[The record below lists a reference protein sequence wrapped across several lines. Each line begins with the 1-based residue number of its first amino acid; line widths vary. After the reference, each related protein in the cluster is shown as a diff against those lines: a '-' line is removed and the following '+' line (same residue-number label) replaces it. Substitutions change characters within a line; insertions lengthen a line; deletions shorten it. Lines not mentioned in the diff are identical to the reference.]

1 MDIRY
6 RLFLMRDL
14 TLLTLVASL
23 SGCKQHPADLLP
35 AEVRKVHPQVAP
47 VIDALTAYQG
57 QHGKYPATLQ
67 ELRIEVPDIVKN
79 APAGSFG
86 TGPLRYQAARDG
98 SFARV
103 FYVVADEG
111 DYEKTSTGLY
121 DTRARIWTEVS
132 YINPLPNEEAL
143 HFGREYQAS
152 QQAASLA
159 LAVQSLIDSARNPW
173 HPCRNLWQDRVFES
187 IGTGRPLQPV
197 PDEMLREAGNRVEY
211 SNAGARGTYAFVFE
225 EKIHAPIKK
234 PLTSVTAIYQ
244 KESNRWRLAQKCDS
258 SGK

>member
-1 MDIRY
+1 MEVGDG
-6 RLFLMRDL
+6 
-14 TLLTLVASL
+14 VAQV
-23 SGCKQHPADLLP
+23 GRVQAPPARQQP
-35 AEVRKVHPQVAP
+35 SK
-47 VIDALTAYQG
+47 G
-57 QHGKYPATLQ
+57 PATLQ

-103 FYVVADEG
+103 FYEVADEG